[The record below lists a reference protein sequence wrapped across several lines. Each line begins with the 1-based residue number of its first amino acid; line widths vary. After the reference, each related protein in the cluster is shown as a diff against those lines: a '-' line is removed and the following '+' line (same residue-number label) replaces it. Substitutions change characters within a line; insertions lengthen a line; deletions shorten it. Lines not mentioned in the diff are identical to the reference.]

1 MPKIFE
7 SIAAFFKRI
16 FYKINNNNSK
26 DKYAYMRLY
35 NPKNSPDE
43 EEIIF

>member
-7 SIAAFFKRI
+7 SIAAFFTRI
-16 FYKINNNNSK
+16 FSKNSK

>member
-1 MPKIFE
+1 MPKIFQQ
-7 SIAAFFKRI
+7 IAAFFKRI
-16 FYKINNNNSK
+16 FAPKTK